1 MMKKLISTAVFV
13 VCLICLIPN
22 ARAARIAIS
31 DDAFLDIHGYAQ
43 GWLYAPIDHEGK
55 DPAIITD
62 FYLRRV
68 RLLFGGQIAP
78 DVKFFIGTL
87 NGDMGKDGN
96 MSSRTLIADAWVEYT
111 VSDNMKV
118 NAGLLKLPFSRH
130 MQQSGAKL
138 HGLDFHGS
146 FLKRS
151 GVAIGHRDMGV
162 MVRGLLSDK
171 QVDYR
176 LAIVDGT
183 EYDKEVIPGDTSAV
197 PPVPDIT
204 VITNEDDMPRFVGR
218 IGYNVFDPEPG
229 YFWAGTY
236 LGKKKVLSFGA
247 AFDLQPGVGGD
258 EGDELYY
265 AFALDA
271 FADIPMGENGIVGT
285 LNAYYFGPGGIIS
298 EGYGLWG
305 DFGYRIKNVEPLV
318 AFEWYKPD
326 EGDQGKRQA
335 ILGGFNWWM
344 HGHNVNLK
352 FQLGTDKLNGV
363 DEWTKTAIV
372 QSQVFF

>member
-1 MMKKLISTAVFV
+1 MKKLISIVAFV
-13 VCLICLIPN
+13 VFLVCFTAN
-22 ARAARIAIS
+22 AGAAKITIS
-31 DDAFLDIHGYAQ
+31 DDAFLDIHGFVQ
-43 GWLYAPIDHEGK
+43 GWLYMPIDHEGK
-55 DPAIITD
+55 EPAIISD
-62 FYLRRV
+62 FYLKRV

-78 DVKFFIGTL
+78 NVKFFIGTL

-96 MSSRTLIADAWVEYT
+96 MSSRTLIADAWVEYII
-111 VSDNMKV
+111 SDRLKV

-162 MVRGLLSDK
+162 MIRGLSSNK
-171 QVDYR
+171 QIDYR
-176 LAIVDGT
+176 LAVVDGK
-183 EYDKEVIPGDTSAV
+183 EYVPGDPS
-197 PPVPDIT
+197 
-204 VITNEDDMPRFVGR
+204 TNEDDMPRFVGR
-218 IGYNVFDPEPG
+218 IGYNAFDPEPG

-247 AFDLQPGVGGD
+247 SFDLQPGVGGD
-258 EGDELYY
+258 EGDELFY

-271 FADIPMGENGIVGT
+271 FADIPKGENGIVST
-285 LNAYYFGPGGIIS
+285 LNAYFFGPGGIIP
-298 EGYGLWG
+298 EGCGLWG
-305 DFGYRIKNVEPLV
+305 DFGYRIKKIEPLV
-318 AFEWYKPD
+318 AFEWYEPN
-326 EGDQGKRQA
+326 EGDTGKRQA
-335 ILGGFNWWM
+335 ILGGLNCWT
-344 HGHNVNLK
+344 HGHNVNVK
-352 FQLGTDKLNGV
+352 FQLGINKLNGA

>member
-1 MMKKLISTAVFV
+1 MRKLISTLAFV
-13 VCLICLIPN
+13 VCLVCFMAN
-22 ARAARIAIS
+22 ARAAEITIS
-31 DDAFLDIHGYAQ
+31 DDAFLNINGFVQ
-43 GWLYAPIDHEGK
+43 GWLDMPIDHEGK
-55 DPAIITD
+55 EPTIITD

-68 RLLFGGQIAP
+68 RFLFSGQIAP

-96 MSSRTLIADAWVEYT
+96 MSARTLIADAWVEYIIN
-111 VSDNMKV
+111 DYLKV

-130 MQQSGAKL
+130 MQQSGGKL
-138 HGLDFHGS
+138 HGLDFHDS

-162 MVRGLLSDK
+162 MVRGLLLDK
-171 QVDYR
+171 QVDVR
-176 LAIVDGT
+176 LAVVDGT
-183 EYDKEVIPGDTSAV
+183 EYGKEVIPGDPDAA
-197 PPVPDIT
+197 PPVPDTT
-204 VITNEDDMPRFVGR
+204 VVTNKDDMPRFVGR

-247 AFDLQPGVGGD
+247 SFDLQPGVGGD
-258 EGDELYY
+258 EGDEFYY
-265 AFALDA
+265 AFAFDA
-271 FADIPMGENGIVGT
+271 FADIPMEENGIIGT
-285 LNAYYFGPGGIIS
+285 LNAYYFGPGGIIP

-305 DFGYRIKNVEPLV
+305 DLGYRIKKIEPLI
-318 AFEWYKPD
+318 AFEWYEPD

-335 ILGGFNWWM
+335 ILGGLNWWM
-344 HGHNVNLK
+344 HGHNVNVKLQ
-352 FQLGTDKLNGV
+352 FGADKLNGA

>member
-1 MMKKLISTAVFV
+1 MRKLTSTLMFV
-13 VCLICLIPN
+13 VCLVCFMAN
-22 ARAARIAIS
+22 ARAAKITIS
-31 DDAFLDIHGYAQ
+31 DDAFLDIHGFVQ
-43 GWLYAPIDHEGK
+43 GWLYMPVDHEGK
-55 DPAIITD
+55 DPAIISD
-62 FYLRRV
+62 FYLKRI

-87 NGDMGKDGN
+87 NGNMGKDGD
-96 MSSRTLIADAWVEYT
+96 MSPRTLIADAWVEFIIA
-111 VSDNMKV
+111 DDLRV

-146 FLKRS
+146 FLRRA
-151 GVAIGHRDMGV
+151 GVSIGHRDVGV

-171 QVDYR
+171 QVDVR
-176 LAIVDGT
+176 LAVVDGT
-183 EYDKEVIPGDTSAV
+183 EYDKVVIPGDPSAV
-197 PPVPDIT
+197 PPVPDDT
-204 VITNEDDMPRFVGR
+204 VVTNKDDMPRIVGR
-218 IGYNVFDPEPG
+218 IGYNVFDSEPG

-247 AFDLQPGVGGD
+247 SFDLQPGVGGD

-271 FADIPMGENGIVGT
+271 FADIPVGENGIVGT
-285 LNAYYFGPGGIIS
+285 LNAYRFGPGGIVP
-298 EGYGLWG
+298 EGSGLWV
-305 DFGYRIKNVEPLV
+305 DFGYRIKKIEYLV
-318 AFEWYKPD
+318 AGEWYGPD
-326 EGDQGKRQA
+326 SGDTGKRQE
-335 ILGGFNWWM
+335 ILGGVNWWI
-344 HGHNVNLK
+344 HGHNTNVK
-352 FQLGTDKLNGV
+352 FQFGAQRLNGV

>member
-1 MMKKLISTAVFV
+1 MKKLISNVAFGVCL
-13 VCLICLIPN
+13 VCLIAN
-22 ARAARIAIS
+22 ARAAKITIS
-31 DDAFLDIHGYAQ
+31 DDAFLDIHGYLQ
-43 GWLYAPIDHEGK
+43 GWMYMPVDHEGK
-55 DPAIITD
+55 DATIITD
-62 FYLRRV
+62 FYLKRA

-78 DVKFFIGTL
+78 DVKFLIGTL
-87 NGDMGKDGN
+87 NGNMGKDGN
-96 MSSRTLIADAWVEYT
+96 MGARTLIADAWVEYN
-111 VSDNMKV
+111 VSDYMKI

-146 FLKRS
+146 FLNRS

-171 QVDYR
+171 KIDYR

-183 EYDKEVIPGDTSAV
+183 EYDKEIIPGDSTAV
-197 PPVPDIT
+197 PPIPDSAI
-204 VITNEDDMPRFVGR
+204 VTNKDDMPRFVGR
-218 IGYNVFDPEPG
+218 IGYNVYDPEPG

-247 AFDLQPGVGGD
+247 SFDLQPGVGGD
-258 EGDELYY
+258 AGDELFY
-265 AFALDA
+265 AFAFDA

-285 LNAYYFGPGGIIS
+285 LNAYYFGPGGIIP
-298 EGYGLWG
+298 EGSGVWG
-305 DFGYRIKNVEPLV
+305 DFGYRIKKIEPLV
-318 AFEWYKPD
+318 AFEWYAPD
-326 EGDQGKRQA
+326 KGDTGKRQA

-344 HGHNVNLK
+344 RGFNSNLK
-352 FQLGTDKLNGV
+352 FQLGAEKLNGA